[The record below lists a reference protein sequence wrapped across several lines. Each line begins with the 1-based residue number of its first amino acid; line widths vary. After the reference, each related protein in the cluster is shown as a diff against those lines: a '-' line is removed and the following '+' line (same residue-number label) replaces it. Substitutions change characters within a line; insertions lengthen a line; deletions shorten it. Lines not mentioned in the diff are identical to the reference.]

1 MVQAPEEEALSGGA
15 LPPDWEEANGPTGLY
30 YYNTRT
36 QETSWTRPEGGGL
49 TDEELAGSAADNI
62 TADAPPRARRSLNLR
77 KACCTCL
84 CVLGILLGLVVIGL
98 GSFVYGWILLHH
110 MPAPVPLT
118 NQTSMTHHND
128 SIAVPAN
135 DSIAIPANDSIAI
148 PAGVA
153 SNASGVSFFSLP
165 ALVTPWEA
173 TYSRELDLVIWLP
186 LLLSLPIVLLLARR
200 RRALR

>member
-36 QETSWTRPEGGGL
+36 QETSWTRPEGGL
-49 TDEELAGSAADNI
+49 TDEELAGSAADHI

-98 GSFVYGWILLHH
+98 VTI
-110 MPAPVPLT
+110 V
-118 NQTSMTHHND
+118 QTDAFDAQHL
-128 SIAVPAN
+128 IAGRRSTRISA
-135 DSIAIPANDSIAI
+135 
-148 PAGVA
+148 
-153 SNASGVSFFSLP
+153 NASLCH
-165 ALVTPWEA
+165 
-173 TYSRELDLVIWLP
+173 
-186 LLLSLPIVLLLARR
+186 
-200 RRALR
+200 